1 MEYCNQCGELVEGR
15 FCRMCGAPTAV
26 AAAQAAVSTAGAAA
40 GYQDGYGHG
49 YGAPVAYAPAGEAES
64 TQYFEPGSLYEP
76 PAAAPIPST
85 PVEFDGFFRSEDGAP
100 TPHSHTQLLPPVPR
114 DYRMDPPEGS
124 RVPPQPPVYDD
135 LDQDAEDARHRRLLM
150 YGTLGAVLLAAAV
163 ILGMLYL
170 GNNGDPTANAGAT
183 ATASTGQ
190 SPAASA
196 TGDAGQVV
204 VPTESA
210 GTTPTTAAA
219 APSTNAAGSFSGD
232 SLPLG
237 PGSRGTLVSYVQRRL
252 QELGYYHGSVS
263 GSFNQATALAVQQF
277 QAAAGVTGDAAST
290 VGQHTMVALIAAGK
304 TPNLHAGSRSA
315 DVSRLDQALNEALG
329 TRIQVSN
336 RFTATTA
343 EEVMRYQSAVGL
355 PPTGQ
360 VDAATWAKL
369 QSGAL

>member
-26 AAAQAAVSTAGAAA
+26 AAAQAAVAAGAGAT

-49 YGAPVAYAPAGEAES
+49 YGAPVAYAPGGEAES
-64 TQYFEPGSLYEP
+64 TQYFAPGSLYEP
-76 PAAAPIPST
+76 ADAQPNPST
-85 PVEFDGFFRSEDGAP
+85 PAEFDGFFRSEDGAP

-114 DYRMDPPEGS
+114 DYRMDPPAGS
-124 RVPPQPPVYDD
+124 HVPPQGPVYDGD
-135 LDQDAEDARHRRLLM
+135 LDEDAEEARHRRLLM

-163 ILGMLYL
+163 ILGMLAL
-170 GNNGDPTANAGAT
+170 GNNGDPNAGAGAAVT
-183 ATASTGQ
+183 STGQ

-196 TGDAGQVV
+196 TGDAGAVV
-204 VPTESA
+204 VPTQSA
-210 GTTPTTAAA
+210 GTVPATSA
-219 APSTNAAGSFSGD
+219 APSTSAAGTFSGD

-237 PGSRGTLVSYVQRRL
+237 PGSRGSLVTYVQRRL
-252 QELGYYHGSVS
+252 QELGYFHGSAS
-263 GSFNQATALAVQQF
+263 GTFNQATALAVQQF
-277 QAAAGVTGDAAST
+277 QAAANVTGDAAST
-290 VGQHTMVALIAAGK
+290 VGQHTMVALIAAGR
-304 TPNLHAGSRSA
+304 TPNLHTGSRST

-336 RFTATTA
+336 RFTTTTA